1 MEEIGHAKRITKT
14 IIVKKKG
21 PRKLWTNRTTKTV
34 NKFCSKHNKI
44 CEFSE
49 KAKICKESRR

>member
-1 MEEIGHAKRITKT
+1 MMEEIGHAKRITKT
-14 IIVKKKG
+14 IVVKKKG
-21 PRKLWTNRTTKTV
+21 PRKVWTNRTTKTV

-49 KAKICKESRR
+49 KAKI